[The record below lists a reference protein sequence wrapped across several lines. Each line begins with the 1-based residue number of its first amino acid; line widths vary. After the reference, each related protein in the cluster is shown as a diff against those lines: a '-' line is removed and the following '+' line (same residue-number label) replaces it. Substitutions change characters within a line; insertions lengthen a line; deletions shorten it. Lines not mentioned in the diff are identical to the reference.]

1 MILEGTVVNG
11 AIILDQPHDLPE
23 GARVEVI
30 LKQQSLSGAD
40 SLSGDDASLASL
52 LELAGLI
59 DDLPP
64 DMAQNHDHYLHG
76 AP

>member
-1 MILEGTVVNG
+1 MTLEGTVVNG

-30 LKQQSLSGAD
+30 VKQRSIGGTD
-40 SLSGDDASLASL
+40 SSLASL

-59 DDLPP
+59 DDLPR